1 LTLYFAERDHAKKRG
16 NTVGWW
22 SDRQAR
28 LETERGAR
36 REAEVARQAAERRQR
51 RELIEAEQ
59 KRIQSHLK
67 TNEEIVDFLVGTY
80 WDAQHYIAQV
90 VDRPEGTFN
99 MWDSRYVK
107 MGSGSLVLTK
117 QRIMFA
123 PDGDG
128 RLHVGAFAGSPRDK
142 SYDNAGPLTWIFLDP
157 TESIEVPEKNC
168 FMVCFDGRSLPKV
181 DEFGFFATNSPRI
194 KEFERA
200 VAETARR
207 ARTGA

>member
-1 LTLYFAERDHAKKRG
+1 M
-16 NTVGWW
+16 GWW
-22 SDRQAR
+22 SDRQPRRKATR
-28 LETERGAR
+28 EER
-36 REAEVARQAAERRQR
+36 REAEVARRDTERRRR
-51 RELIEAEQ
+51 REVIEAEQ
-59 KRIQSHLK
+59 QRIQRHLQ
-67 TNEEIVDFLVGTY
+67 TNEEVVDFLTGTY

-90 VDRPEGTFN
+90 IDRPEGIFN

-107 MGSGSLVLTK
+107 KGSGSLVLTK

-123 PDGDG
+123 PDGNG
-128 RLHVGAFAGSPRDK
+128 RLHVGAFADSPRDK
-142 SYDNAGPLTWIFLDP
+142 SYDNAGPLTWIFLNP

-181 DEFGFFATNSPRI
+181 DEFGYFATNSTRT

-207 ARTGA
+207 ARAGA